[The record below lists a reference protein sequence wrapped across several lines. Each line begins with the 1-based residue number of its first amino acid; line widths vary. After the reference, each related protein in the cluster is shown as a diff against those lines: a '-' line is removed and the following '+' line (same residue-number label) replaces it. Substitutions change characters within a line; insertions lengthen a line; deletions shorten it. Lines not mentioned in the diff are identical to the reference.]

1 MRPESLNP
9 LFAPVPSLDG
19 VGPRLARG
27 LARLAGERVVDLLWH
42 LPTGLVDRRFAPKI
56 ADAPSGIVATL
67 TVATVA
73 HRPPDRPRR
82 PYKVVCA
89 DETGEMDLVYFHPRP
104 EWLAHTLP
112 VGETRVVS
120 GRVER
125 FSERA
130 QIAHPERVAKP
141 EDFSRIA
148 RVEPVYP
155 LASGVSARLLEKAV
169 EGALARAP
177 DLPEWTSPDVVAREG
192 WPDWRTAVRRV
203 HAPEGPADLD
213 AEAPSRRR
221 LAHDELLAS
230 QLALALTRRHARRGA
245 GRALRGDGR
254 LRAAALAALPFE
266 PTGSQTAAIAEI
278 VDDLASERRMLRLLQ
293 GDVGSGKTL
302 VALMCLLVAAEAGA
316 QGALLAPTEILA
328 RQHHAAL
335 APPLA
340 AAGVRAAV
348 LTGRDKGKARKAALA
363 QLADGSAGVAVGTH
377 ALFQKGVEFRDLAVT
392 VIDEQHRFGV
402 HQRLRMQRKGR
413 ALDTLV
419 MTATPIPRTLMLTAY
434 GDMDV
439 SRLREKPPGRT
450 PVTTAAL
457 PLSRLDEVVAAVAR
471 AVKAGGRVYWVCPL
485 VDESAAMDLAA
496 AEQRHA
502 ALSETFGGSVGLLHG
517 RMAAAE
523 RDAAMAAFA
532 SGERSILVATT
543 VIEVGVD
550 VPEAT
555 AMVIEGA
562 ERFGLAQ
569 LHQLRGRV
577 GRGGR
582 RSSCLLLY
590 RPPLGEVARAR
601 LDVLRETEDGFR
613 IAEEDLK
620 LRGAGELLGTR
631 QSGAPDFRL
640 ADLPAHDDLLTSA
653 RSETR
658 DILDSDPELTGP
670 RGAALRALL
679 YLFERDV
686 AIGFLRSG

>member
-9 LFAPVPSLDG
+9 LFAPVSALDG
-19 VGPRLARG
+19 VGPRLARA
-27 LARLAGERVVDLLWH
+27 LARLSGERVVDLLWH

-56 ADAPSGIVATL
+56 RDAPPGTVATL
-67 TVATVA
+67 TVRVVA
-73 HRPPDRPRR
+73 HRPPDRPRQ

-89 DETGEMDLVYFHPRP
+89 DETGEVELVFFRAHGS
-104 EWLAHTLP
+104 WLERQLP
-112 VGETRVVS
+112 PGETRVVS
-120 GRVER
+120 GRVEH
-125 FSERA
+125 FSGRA
-130 QIAHPERVAKP
+130 QITHPDRIGAPGEA
-141 EDFSRIA
+141 SRIA

-155 LASGVSARLLEKAV
+155 LASGVTARPLAKAV

-177 DLPEWTSPDVVAREG
+177 DLPEWTSPDILARESWPG
-192 WPDWRTAVRRV
+192 WREAALRAHVPDAR
-203 HAPEGPADLD
+203 ADLD
-213 AEAPSRRR
+213 PGAPARRR

-230 QLALALTRRHARRGA
+230 QLALGLMRRHARRGA

-254 LRAAALAALPFE
+254 LRAAALAALPFA
-266 PTGSQTAAIAEI
+266 PTQAQTEAIAEI
-278 VDDLASERRMLRLLQ
+278 VADLASERRMLRLLQ

-302 VALMCLLVAAEAGA
+302 VALMCLLVAVEAGA

-328 RQHHAAL
+328 RQHHAVL
-335 APPLA
+335 APLLA
-340 AAGVRAAV
+340 AAGVGAAV
-348 LTGRDKGKARKAALA
+348 LTGRDKGKARQAALA
-363 QLADGSAGVAVGTH
+363 RLADGSAGVAVGTH
-377 ALFQKGVEFRDLAVT
+377 ALFQKGVAFRDLAVA

-434 GDMDV
+434 GDMEV
-439 SRLREKPPGRT
+439 SRLREKPPGRA

-457 PLSRLDEVVAAVAR
+457 PQSRLDEVVAAVAR
-471 AVKAGGRVYWVCPL
+471 AVQAGERVYWVCPL
-485 VDESAAMDLAA
+485 VDESAAVDLAA

-502 ALSETFGGSVGLLHG
+502 ALSERFGGRTGLIHG

-532 SGERSILVATT
+532 SGERDILVATT
-543 VIEVGVD
+543 VVEVGLD

-582 RSSCLLLY
+582 RASCLLLY

-601 LDVLRETEDGFR
+601 LDIMRETEDGFR

-640 ADLPAHDDLLTSA
+640 ADLSAHGDLAESA
-653 RSETR
+653 RDEAR
-658 DILDSDPELTGP
+658 EILDSDPELATP
-670 RGAALRALL
+670 RGAALRVLL
-679 YLFERDV
+679 YLFERDL
-686 AIGFLRSG
+686 AISFLRSG